1 MDILNEINKIK
12 NHYQKIIWIAV
23 LVMLFS
29 FLFSL
34 VLPLKYRSSAEVL
47 IIQKQTSEIDPY
59 TSAKSA
65 ERTAE
70 TLTKVIYSSSF
81 FDKVLR
87 SGYKIEESSFSK
99 EEVKKRKDW
108 KKTIETQIVRGTGII
123 KINVYH
129 KKQYQ
134 AEQIASGI
142 VYVLERYG
150 QEFHGGGDFIKIK
163 TIDYPLTS
171 KNPVKPN
178 LILNVIFGFAFGL
191 ILGTAYVFLY
201 SDDEKKSKGIILNKL
216 NKLNSKKTA
225 LASEVAPRLLLFS
238 DSKKSPK
245 DSGEID
251 KEIRKKL
258 EKFRKNTDKWSI

>member
-12 NHYQKIIWIAV
+12 NHYEKIIWIAV

-34 VLPLKYRSSAEVL
+34 GLPLKYRSSAEVL

-81 FDKVLR
+81 FDKVLQ
-87 SGYKIEESSFSK
+87 SGYKIEENAFSK
-99 EEVKKRKDW
+99 EEIKKRKEW
-108 KKTIETQIVRGTGII
+108 KKTIETQITRGTGII

-129 KKQYQ
+129 KEQNQ
-134 AEQIASGI
+134 AEQIAHGI

-150 QEFHGGGDFIKIK
+150 QEFHGGGDFIEIK

-191 ILGTAYVFLY
+191 ILGTAYIFLY
-201 SDDEKKSKGIILNKL
+201 SGNEKKSKGIISNNLKKL
-216 NKLNSKKTA
+216 SPKKTA
-225 LASEVAPRLLLFS
+225 MTSEVTPRLLLFS
-238 DSKKSPK
+238 DSKKSLK
-245 DSGEID
+245 DSEEID
-251 KEIRKKL
+251 KEVRKKL

>member
-12 NHYQKIIWIAV
+12 DHYEKIIWIAV

-81 FDKVLR
+81 FDKVLK

-99 EEVKKRKDW
+99 EEVKKRKEW

-129 KKQYQ
+129 KEQYQ

-150 QEFHGGGDFIKIK
+150 QEFHGGGDFIEIK

-201 SDDEKKSKGIILNKL
+201 SDNEKKSKGIILNKL
-216 NKLNSKKTA
+216 NKLNPKKTA
-225 LASEVAPRLLLFS
+225 MASEVTPRLLLFS
-238 DSKKSPK
+238 DYKKSPK